1 MKLHKSIA
9 FLLSLALLLSMI
21 PAVAFPAQ
29 AETSGYYTY
38 TVSNG
43 KATITYCDRSISGNV
58 TIPGTLGGY
67 PVTSIGS
74 SAFEDCT
81 GLTSITIPDS
91 VTSIGYEAFYK
102 CTGLTSVTI
111 PDSVTSI
118 GGYAF
123 YKCTG
128 LTSGTIPDSVT
139 SIGDGAFSDCT
150 SLTSVT
156 IGDSVTRIGNSAFE
170 DCTGLTSIQV
180 SEGNSV
186 YHSTGNCLIETASKT
201 LIFGCKNSQIPQD
214 GSVTSIDN
222 SAFYYCT
229 GLTGITIPD
238 SVTSI
243 GVWAFRGCTGLTS
256 ITIPDSVTSIDYEAF
271 YNCTGLTGVYITD
284 LDAWCK
290 ISFDNSSANPL
301 YHAKNLY
308 LNNEMVTDLVI
319 PDSMTSIG
327 DYAFYNC
334 TGLTSVT
341 IPASVTSIGSY
352 AFRNCTSLTKVI
364 YCGTQSQWEA
374 ITVGSSNECL
384 TDEERQYHDWQN
396 ATCTAPKTC
405 SACGATEGEALGHS
419 WAEASC
425 TAPKTCSVCGA
436 TEGEALGHSWAEA
449 SCTAP
454 KTCSVCGA
462 TEGEALGHSWAEASC
477 TAPRTCTI
485 CGVTEGDVVH
495 SWVAATCTTPK
506 TCSVCGATEGDVAHN
521 WVAATCTTPETCSV
535 CNKIGRAA
543 LGHSYVKGVC
553 SVCNDAPERFG
564 SCGEGN
570 SWSIDE
576 NGKLTISGTG
586 IMHNEGFTDPVPWT
600 PFKDCITEVVIEQG
614 ITDIAG
620 NAFSNCT
627 GLTTVTIPDGVTYIG
642 LGAFSNCTSL
652 TGITIPNS
660 VTKVEMLAFF
670 GCTELTCIVFPKNL
684 TAVGSECFDCCPK
697 LSSVL
702 YAGTKTDKENIE
714 YNTSLNEG
722 LQNATWHYAVQEV
735 AVDGETYYYCPECD
749 KIFST
754 AGVELKC
761 TVKFLGEDGSVIS
774 EGTYRYGDA
783 ITVPEAP
790 AKAADKT
797 YTYTFAGW
805 GENFSEICVGDATY
819 TATYTPTYI
828 EYTVE
833 FKDWD
838 GSTISSKTYHYG
850 DVVELPA
857 ISGRPAD
864 EKYTYVFSGWN
875 KTVVDC
881 EGDAVY
887 TARYTPMY
895 INYTVTF
902 LDWNG
907 EVISEK
913 TYHYGDT
920 VEVPEDPT
928 RAQADYYTYTFTG
941 WDKEI
946 SAACAGN
953 ATYTATYEENIV
965 LQEALASGGTVKLVK
980 DTQVDYLTIGNGAT
994 LDLNGYTLTA
1004 DYFTSYGTVV
1014 DGTDGGNALVK
1025 VNKGIHLATENEFM
1039 PIYDSANGGY
1049 RFYRYELQNLG
1060 FKAVD
1065 SGTVKAGFRLTFA
1078 NTSGYDVLSTTTDVA
1093 LDTVALVSWTGSM
1106 GVTHY
1111 TFSDDTLRNYAAM
1124 AAADIASKGSTSKAM
1139 TLTLTGVD
1147 SLGENAS
1154 VQFQPTVET
1163 APGMIAQG
1171 ADKTWT
1177 AQ

>member
-1 MKLHKSIA
+1 MTSIGSDA
-9 FLLSLALLLSMI
+9 FYGCTSL
-21 PAVAFPAQ
+21 
-29 AETSGYYTY
+29 TS
-38 TVSNG
+38 
-43 KATITYCDRSISGNV
+43 I
-58 TIPGTLGGY
+58 TIPDS
-67 PVTSIGS
+67 VTSIGS
-74 SAFEDCT
+74 WAFNGCTSLTYNTYDNGKYLGNSNNPYHVILDTVSTDISACTIHEDTKIIVYDAFRNCT

-91 VTSIGYEAFYK
+91 VTSIGNAAFY
-102 CTGLTSVTI
+102 
-111 PDSVTSI
+111 
-118 GGYAF
+118 
-123 YKCTG
+123 
-128 LTSGTIPDSVT
+128 
-139 SIGDGAFSDCT
+139 
-150 SLTSVT
+150 
-156 IGDSVTRIGNSAFE
+156 
-170 DCTGLTSIQV
+170 
-180 SEGNSV
+180 
-186 YHSTGNCLIETASKT
+186 NCKA
-201 LIFGCKNSQIPQD
+201 
-214 GSVTSIDN
+214 
-222 SAFYYCT
+222 
-229 GLTGITIPD
+229 
-238 SVTSI
+238 
-243 GVWAFRGCTGLTS
+243 LTS
-256 ITIPDSVTSIDYEAF
+256 ITIPDSVTSIGGSAF
-271 YNCTGLTGVYITD
+271 SGCTG
-284 LDAWCK
+284 
-290 ISFDNSSANPL
+290 
-301 YHAKNLY
+301 
-308 LNNEMVTDLVI
+308 
-319 PDSMTSIG
+319 
-327 DYAFYNC
+327 
-334 TGLTSVT
+334 
-341 IPASVTSIGSY
+341 
-352 AFRNCTSLTKVI
+352 LTKVI

-384 TDEERQYHDWQN
+384 TDAERQYHNWQ
-396 ATCTAPKTC
+396 
-405 SACGATEGEALGHS
+405 E
-419 WAEASC
+419 
-425 TAPKTCSVCGA
+425 
-436 TEGEALGHSWAEA
+436 
-449 SCTAP
+449 
-454 KTCSVCGA
+454 
-462 TEGEALGHSWAEASC
+462 
-477 TAPRTCTI
+477 
-485 CGVTEGDVVH
+485 
-495 SWVAATCTTPK
+495 ATCTTPK

-521 WVAATCTTPETCSV
+521 WVAATCTTPETCSVCKATEGDALGHSWVAANCTTPKTCSVCGATEGDVAHSWLAATCTTPETCSV

-564 SCGEGN
+564 SCGEAN
-570 SWSIDE
+570 TWRMDE

-620 NAFSNCT
+620 NAFSDCT
-627 GLTTVTIPDGVTYIG
+627 GLTTVTIPDSVTYIG

-670 GCTELTCIVFPKNL
+670 GCTDLTCIVLPKNL
-684 TAVGSECFDCCPK
+684 TAVGDECFDYCPK
-697 LSSVL
+697 LSCVL

-714 YNTSLNEG
+714 YNTSFNEG
-722 LQNATWHYAVQEV
+722 LQNATWHYEVQQLLIGNKV
-735 AVDGETYYYCPECD
+735 YYYCPECD
-749 KIFST
+749 KTFSET
-754 AGVELKC
+754 GEEMKG
-761 TVKFLGEDGSVIS
+761 TVKFLDADGSVIS
-774 EGTYRYGDA
+774 ETVYPYGKPV
-783 ITVPEAP
+783 TVPADP
-790 AKAADKT
+790 TKAADKT

-864 EKYTYVFSGWN
+864 ETYTYLFSGWN

-953 ATYTATYEENIV
+953 ATYTATYEEKVV

-980 DTQVDYLTIGNGAT
+980 DIQVDYLTIGNGAT

-1060 FKAVD
+1060 YKAVD